1 MLKSIVKRLNDGIC
15 PSEFS
20 SVYETPNT
28 KFLVVVFDFWYTEFE
43 EAIKTTQ
50 LVRRGKITRV
60 MSMSGELTGTQD
72 VDSPCRA

>member
-1 MLKSIVKRLNDGIC
+1 MRVFVLLNFLLYIK
-15 PSEFS
+15 PL
-20 SVYETPNT
+20 NT
-28 KFLVVVFDFWYTEFE
+28 KFLVIVFDFFWYTEFE

-72 VDSPCRA
+72 VDSPCSA